1 MKTQMEDKESY
12 MIKTLYTL
20 IDVGIWVYIE
30 IESYFYEYCME
41 QNTKQTEFYGQD
53 YVYSNR
59 DIDVYFQIKKV

>member
-1 MKTQMEDKESY
+1 MEDRQSY
-12 MIKTLYTL
+12 MITNLYTL
-20 IDVGIWVYIE
+20 INMVIWVYIE
-30 IESYFYEYCME
+30 IESYFCEYCME